1 MRWIFSIII
10 EALQCSRGQ
19 KVRRCPRSW
28 KPVQC
33 HHNVPGGVQ
42 VAAWDEN
49 LWVLCTSREAWMSWV
64 WLCKWL
70 CCKCTGSGGGLAIWC
85 DLLWHCWHRWR
96 ANSLQ
101 IVLGFLETL
110 LEFFWISVLW
120 QLLAAKEKTMGL
132 VFSYCKPFKTWQTN
146 KSIFWRPH
154 IFCGWILKSVSQWPR
169 VQGLFPIGSDFSSL
183 CCGKLGV
190 GRGRARDQPSPVK
203 SHLPAHLGGVHL
215 PSRVNPTVC
224 PPSSR

>member
-1 MRWIFSIII
+1 
-10 EALQCSRGQ
+10 
-19 KVRRCPRSW
+19 
-28 KPVQC
+28 
-33 HHNVPGGVQ
+33 
-42 VAAWDEN
+42 
-49 LWVLCTSREAWMSWV
+49 MSWV

-70 CCKCTGSGGGLAIWC
+70 CCKSTGSGGGLAIWC

-110 LEFFWISVLW
+110 FGFFCSHTVSCFRRDKQTRAFFLE
-120 QLLAAKEKTMGL
+120 TP
-132 VFSYCKPFKTWQTN
+132 Y
-146 KSIFWRPH
+146 
-154 IFCGWILKSVSQWPR
+154 FCSWILKSVSQWPR

-190 GRGRARDQPSPVK
+190 GRGRARDHPSPVK

>member
-1 MRWIFSIII
+1 MRWIFRIII

-19 KVRRCPRSW
+19 KVKRSPRSW
-28 KPVQC
+28 KPVHC
-33 HHNVPGGVQ
+33 HHNVPGGVHGS
-42 VAAWDEN
+42 AWDEN

-110 LEFFWISVLW
+110 LEFFLISGLW
-120 QLLAAKEKTMGL
+120 QFLTAKEKQWAWCSHT
-132 VFSYCKPFKTWQTN
+132 VSRFRRDKQT
-146 KSIFWRPH
+146 KAFFWRPH
-154 IFCGWILKSVSQWPR
+154 IFLWLDTKELQSVTQGAGSLSNWFRLFFPLLWKIGGR
-169 VQGLFPIGSDFSSL
+169 EGEVQGPALPSQIASPRPSWW
-183 CCGKLGV
+183 C
-190 GRGRARDQPSPVK
+190 PSP
-203 SHLPAHLGGVHL
+203 LPG
-215 PSRVNPTVC
+215 
-224 PPSSR
+224 

>member
-1 MRWIFSIII
+1 MARLVFEYFVLHERQGWVECDCVNGSV
-10 EALQCSRGQ
+10 AS
-19 KVRRCPRSW
+19 
-28 KPVQC
+28 VQ
-33 HHNVPGGVQ
+33 
-42 VAAWDEN
+42 
-49 LWVLCTSREAWMSWV
+49 
-64 WLCKWL
+64 
-70 CCKCTGSGGGLAIWC
+70 
-85 DLLWHCWHRWR
+85 DLLVALPFDVTCSDI
-96 ANSLQ
+96 ADIVDVQ
-101 IVLGFLETL
+101 IVCKLCSD
-110 LEFFWISVLW
+110 FWRLC
-120 QLLAAKEKTMGL
+120 LN
-132 VFSYCKPFKTWQTN
+132 FSGSQFYGNFWLQKKKQWAWCSHTVSRFRRDKQT
-146 KSIFWRPH
+146 KAFFWRPH